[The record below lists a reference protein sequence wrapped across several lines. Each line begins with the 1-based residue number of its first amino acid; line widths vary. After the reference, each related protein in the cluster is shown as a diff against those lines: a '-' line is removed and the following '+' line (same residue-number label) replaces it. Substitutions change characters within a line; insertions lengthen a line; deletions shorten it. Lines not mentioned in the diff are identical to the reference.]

1 MKPYALFTGCF
12 IPAKMP
18 WLEKAS
24 VEALKKLKVE
34 PKYLEFSC
42 CPNIHMKSVNE
53 ETWLAM
59 AARNLAIAEKE
70 NLDIIALCSGCSG
83 TLLDARHLLEQK
95 EKREEV
101 NEELAKIGLSYE
113 GKNDVKHIVNF
124 IYENIDKAK
133 ELIQFPLEM
142 KVAIHDG
149 CHIQRQ
155 SKVMD
160 YCLEWMDDLVRMTG
174 AEVVEYPH
182 RDICCGSAVAAVDS
196 EIANDLVELKLNELK
211 EYGADALCTPCPLC
225 FLQYELAQKRL
236 GMEMPVFYYP
246 ELLAIAFGF
255 HPNELGIQY
264 HQVNAEN
271 LIKRCLGLG

>member
-24 VEALKKLKVE
+24 VEVLKKLEVKPE
-34 PKYLEFSC
+34 YMEFSC
-42 CPNIHMKSVNE
+42 CPNIHMRSVNE
-53 ETWLAM
+53 ESWLAI
-59 AARNLAIAEKE
+59 AARNLAIAESK
-70 NLDIIALCSGCSG
+70 NLDIIAICSGCSG
-83 TLLDARHLLEQK
+83 TLLDAKHLLKDQK
-95 EKREEV
+95 KKEEV

-133 ELIQFPLEM
+133 ELIQFPLKM

-149 CHIQRQ
+149 CHIQRP
-155 SKVMD
+155 SKVMN

-182 RDICCGSAVAAVDS
+182 RDICCGSAVAVVNQ
-196 EIANDLVELKLNELK
+196 EIANGLVELKLNELK
-211 EYGADALCTPCPLC
+211 ESGVDALCTPCPLC
-225 FLQYELAQKRL
+225 FLQYDLAQKRL
-236 GMEMPVFYYP
+236 GMEIPVFYYP

-255 HPNELGIQY
+255 HPVELGIQH
-264 HQVNAEN
+264 HQVNAES
-271 LIKRCLGLG
+271 LIKRCLELE